1 MQCQGT
7 PHTQSPF
14 IRVISLPQRDNP
26 PARQAALYRIA
37 VNSRGTLALEE
48 NRTLCVNGG
57 RRSVHR
63 LVARASRSRFE
74 PFVYTVVARGW
85 WAASGRNSVHK
96 SVVRASRHRFEPFVY
111 TVAAASN
118 RGDAIVYTDWS
129 REPLG
134 AELGHLCTLL
144 RCRDGRR
151 MQ

>member
-1 MQCQGT
+1 MPGH

-63 LVARASRSRFE
+63 LVARASR
-74 PFVYTVVARGW
+74 
-85 WAASGRNSVHK
+85 
-96 SVVRASRHRFEPFVY
+96 HRIGAFVY
-111 TVAAASN
+111 TVAL
-118 RGDAIVYTDWS
+118 
-129 REPLG
+129 P
-134 AELGHLCTLL
+134 
-144 RCRDGRR
+144 
-151 MQ
+151 